1 MGETAAAESG
11 STFYKDAN
19 NKFNPDPN
27 RTVYY
32 GNQTWE
38 EMMQPFFGIVVDK
51 KIDPPKLL
59 KRRGPIPTGAE

>member
-1 MGETAAAESG
+1 
-11 STFYKDAN
+11 
-19 NKFNPDPN
+19 
-27 RTVYY
+27 VYY

-51 KIDPPKLL
+51 KIDPQKLL

>member
-51 KIDPPKLL
+51 KIDPQKL
-59 KRRGPIPTGAE
+59 